1 MVGVSR
7 YVPFPPQMSPWDA
20 FSVSAPA
27 APQSWGARRDCGKRT
42 GWQKCFFPAFQAQGA
57 RWLHLVDLDGARSGR
72 IENLA
77 VIERIVKGTALNV
90 EVGGGVRS
98 EGAAEAYFALGCER
112 VVLGTAALREPA
124 VVRAIAARHPGCVV
138 VAVDAKDGFVAT
150 EGWLDVSSRTA
161 ADVARE
167 LADAPLAALLYTDI
181 ARDGTQVGPN
191 FEATEELAR
200 SAAHPVL
207 ASGGVGTL
215 DHLRKLARLQREL
228 GRSDE
233 TQKILDHLATFEPK
247 VARQLE
253 RETGLT
259 AKAA

>member
-1 MVGVSR
+1 M
-7 YVPFPPQMSPWDA
+7 
-20 FSVSAPA
+20 
-27 APQSWGARRDCGKRT
+27 RT
-42 GWQKCFFPAFQAQGA
+42 VQTFTLAEAVKIL
-57 RWLHLVDLDGARSGR
+57 RVDLPTTANALKSAFRRRSR
-72 IENLA
+72 
-77 VIERIVKGTALNV
+77 
-90 EVGGGVRS
+90 EV
-98 EGAAEAYFALGCER
+98 
-112 VVLGTAALREPA
+112 
-124 VVRAIAARHPGCVV
+124 HPDHS

-215 DHLRKLARLQREL
+215 DHLRKLARLRNVAAAIV
-228 GRSDE
+228 GRALYE
-233 TQKILDHLATFEPK
+233 KAFTIEEG
-247 VARQLE
+247 VAACR
-253 RETGLT
+253 
-259 AKAA
+259 

>member
-1 MVGVSR
+1 MRLHQGR
-7 YVPFPPQMSPWDA
+7 YDQVTVYDPD
-20 FSVSAPA
+20 PA
-27 APQSWGARRDCGKRT
+27 AVAARWRGIVPRLHVVDLEGARAGRPVQEDALRAIVA
-42 GWQKCFFPAFQAQGA
+42 AFGP
-57 RWLHLVDLDGARSGR
+57 G
-72 IENLA
+72 
-77 VIERIVKGTALNV
+77 V

-215 DHLRKLARLQREL
+215 DHLRKLARLRNVAAAIV
-228 GRSDE
+228 GRALYE
-233 TQKILDHLATFEPK
+233 KAFTIEEG
-247 VARQLE
+247 VAACR
-253 RETGLT
+253 
-259 AKAA
+259 